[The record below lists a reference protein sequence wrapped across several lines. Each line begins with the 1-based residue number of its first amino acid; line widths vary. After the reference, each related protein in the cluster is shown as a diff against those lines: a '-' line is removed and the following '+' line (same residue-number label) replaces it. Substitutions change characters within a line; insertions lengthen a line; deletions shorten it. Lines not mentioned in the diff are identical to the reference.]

1 LFYRYFFGHN
11 NYFLRLKSLA
21 PFVDEWESRFL
32 EAGVQ
37 DPDLRPKLFQILNSM
52 AVWFHNEFL
61 ATVAGSGL
69 AEAQS
74 KVKRNWWFSSYLKAF
89 IQSAK
94 PSLGGPTYDALTGEF
109 VLESAGVIK
118 SALMQLT
125 DALENIDVESLTD
138 DSTDHDMLLTL
149 FGTWGA
155 RVLVQSKWERRQGV
169 ASLPVLLVLAL
180 PALALGF
187 YSSLIN
193 WQTAALIF
201 TVIPFTMA
209 GGRAPA
215 YPTIE
220 AVEKELA
227 PMLVKRLRES
237 SAGWEKTLEAN
248 QAIKLERLEFQRQ
261 LDAARREAAAW
272 EVQCQD
278 LRDKLVQLQATQE
291 AQRKMG
297 EKLADYLDTAN
308 GIIEEEGSDEEDIRD
323 ARELVAEARIVFGVE
338 VS

>member
-1 LFYRYFFGHN
+1 
-11 NYFLRLKSLA
+11 
-21 PFVDEWESRFL
+21 
-32 EAGVQ
+32 
-37 DPDLRPKLFQILNSM
+37 M

-209 GGRAPA
+209 GGRAFQFRP
-215 YPTIE
+215 PN
-220 AVEKELA
+220 
-227 PMLVKRLRES
+227 LRGHRPEH
-237 SAGWEKTLEAN
+237 
-248 QAIKLERLEFQRQ
+248 
-261 LDAARREAAAW
+261 EAACA
-272 EVQCQD
+272 C
-278 LRDKLVQLQATQE
+278 
-291 AQRKMG
+291 G
-297 EKLADYLDTAN
+297 
-308 GIIEEEGSDEEDIRD
+308 
-323 ARELVAEARIVFGVE
+323 
-338 VS
+338 